1 MKKRKFKTLKILA
14 SKKKKKKI
22 LSWMVFCEAQFHV
35 FLIWKKLLCKDASLS
50 ILIAANKTVPPVHI
64 STILVI
70 TISNP
75 FKMWLSINSESL
87 EAGDRIKDR
96 YCQL

>member
-1 MKKRKFKTLKILA
+1 
-14 SKKKKKKI
+14 
-22 LSWMVFCEAQFHV
+22 MVFCEAQFHV